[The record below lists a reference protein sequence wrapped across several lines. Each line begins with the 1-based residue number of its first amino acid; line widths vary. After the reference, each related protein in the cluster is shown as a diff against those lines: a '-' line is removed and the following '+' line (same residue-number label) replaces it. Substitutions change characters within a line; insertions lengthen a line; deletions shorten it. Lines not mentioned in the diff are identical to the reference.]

1 MIEELFYIEKSA
13 YRDSF
18 IHQLDARVKILGMF
32 AIIIA
37 MVAVPYS
44 PLVFTVG
51 LLFFAFIA
59 ALWAL
64 SGLPWLIYV
73 KRLIM
78 VLPFGLF
85 IILFQIFFTNRYYP
99 VFHVIANLPLGIH
112 IYAES
117 VEFAFILL
125 VKFIVCVSAI
135 ILLSSTTKLQDMLE
149 GAGRMGLPPEF
160 ALTFGM
166 MIRYLFVFGY
176 IFRKINESLITRCF
190 DPFDPALTYRYRIK
204 QIGYTVGTIFV
215 RSYEQGERVY
225 TSMLCRGY
233 GKDSHIFHGKK
244 AAPCSRVVIPCL
256 LPALCHCRPGH
267 GLAECSPALLI
278 HPSRSL
284 RDILRC
290 PHHHLFYLPVQNL
303 RHGKPVRA
311 RVHHEH
317 HADCKT
323 FRAAPGTGMAR
334 CRGPRGRARAAGEV
348 PGNGSRGTHNPAAQE
363 SDLAPAG
370 HHGQGGC
377 PRCPVHL
384 KPARGGNRSRTR
396 DYGCGDRGVPV
407 RRASSLCIAAIG
419 KFCAGGEYH
428 RKIF

>member
-18 IHQLDARVKILGMF
+18 IHNLDARVKILGMF
-32 AIIIA
+32 SIIIA

-51 LLFFAFIA
+51 IFFLAFIA

-64 SGLPWLIYV
+64 AGLPWIFYI

-85 IILFQIFFTNRYYP
+85 IIIFQIFFTNRYYP

-135 ILLSSTTKLQDMLE
+135 ILLSSTTKLHDILE
-149 GAGRMGLPPEF
+149 GAGRMGLPAEF
-160 ALTFGM
+160 ALIFGM
-166 MIRYLFVFGY
+166 MIRYLFVFGHF
-176 IFRKINESLITRCF
+176 FRKVNESLITRCF
-190 DPFDPALTYRYRIK
+190 DPFDPSLTYRYRIK

-233 GKDSHIFHGKK
+233 GKDSHIFLAKK
-244 AAPCSRVVIPCL
+244 PLVAAEWSFLLFCLVFVI
-256 LPALCHCRPGH
+256 
-267 GLAECSPALLI
+267 
-278 HPSRSL
+278 
-284 RDILRC
+284 
-290 PHHHLFYLPVQNL
+290 V
-303 RHGKPVRA
+303 
-311 RVHHEH
+311 
-317 HADCKT
+317 
-323 FRAAPGTGMAR
+323 
-334 CRGPRGRARAAGEV
+334 
-348 PGNGSRGTHNPAAQE
+348 
-363 SDLAPAG
+363 
-370 HHGQGGC
+370 
-377 PRCPVHL
+377 
-384 KPARGGNRSRTR
+384 
-396 DYGCGDRGVPV
+396 VPV
-407 RRASSLCIAAIG
+407 TVWLNEVRL
-419 KFCAGGEYH
+419 F
-428 RKIF
+428 

>member
-13 YRDSF
+13 YRDSY
-18 IHQLDARVKILGMF
+18 IHNLDARVKILGMF

-51 LLFFAFIA
+51 MVFLAFIL
-59 ALWAL
+59 ALWGF
-64 SGLPWLIYV
+64 SGLPWFFYL
-73 KRLIM
+73 KRICM

-85 IILFQIFFTNRYYP
+85 IIIFQIFFTNRYYS
-99 VFHVIANLPLGIH
+99 VFHVMADLPLGIH

-117 VEFAFILL
+117 VEFALVLF

-135 ILLSSTTKLQDMLE
+135 ILLSSTTKLHDMLE

-190 DPFDPALTYRYRIK
+190 DPFDPALPYRYRIK

-233 GKDSHIFHGKK
+233 GKDSHIFVIKK
-244 AAPCSRVVIPCL
+244 PL
-256 LPALCHCRPGH
+256 
-267 GLAECSPALLI
+267 
-278 HPSRSL
+278 
-284 RDILRC
+284 
-290 PHHHLFYLPVQNL
+290 
-303 RHGKPVRA
+303 
-311 RVHHEH
+311 
-317 HADCKT
+317 
-323 FRAAPGTGMAR
+323 RAAEWSFLALTLVFA
-334 CRGPRGRARAAGEV
+334 CAV
-348 PGNGSRGTHNPAAQE
+348 PLVVWLTQVT
-363 SDLAPAG
+363 L
-370 HHGQGGC
+370 
-377 PRCPVHL
+377 
-384 KPARGGNRSRTR
+384 
-396 DYGCGDRGVPV
+396 
-407 RRASSLCIAAIG
+407 
-419 KFCAGGEYH
+419 F
-428 RKIF
+428 